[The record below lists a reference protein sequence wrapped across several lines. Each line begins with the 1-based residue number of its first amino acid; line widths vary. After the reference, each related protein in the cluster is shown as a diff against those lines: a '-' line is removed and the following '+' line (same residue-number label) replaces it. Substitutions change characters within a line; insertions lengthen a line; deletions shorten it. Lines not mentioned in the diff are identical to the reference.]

1 MWKVIFSVLIMLSL
15 SACET
20 MRGSFRHPA
29 SSSREATDY
38 LPKQREASGKRTFLF
53 SPRHLVWAAY
63 DEAGDMVRS
72 GHAAGGS
79 AECPEDGSDCR
90 TTVGNFIVQRKG
102 GADCKSSKYPLDSGG
117 GAPMAYCMHFNKGYA
132 IHGAPGDPN
141 VHQSHGCIRVR
152 THVARWL
159 NQDFLRIGSKV
170 IVQSY

>member
-1 MWKVIFSVLIMLSL
+1 MWKMIFSVFIMLSL

-20 MRGSFRHPA
+20 VRGTIGFPA
-29 SSSREATDY
+29 SSWRQATDY
-38 LPKQREASGKRTFLF
+38 LPSEREPNGKRTFVF

-63 DEAGDMVRS
+63 DENGQLVRS

-79 AECPEDGSDCR
+79 KKCPEDGSNCR
-90 TTVGNFIVQRKG
+90 TVTGNFIVQRKG
-102 GADCKSSKYPLDSGG
+102 GADCKSSKYPLEEGG
-117 GAPMAYCMHFNKGYA
+117 GAPMAYCMHFHKGYA
-132 IHGAPGDPN
+132 IHGSPGEPN

-170 IVQSY
+170 IVHDY